1 MKGGNKIPS
10 KFNKLEISG
19 LARLPYKQHNNSMQT
34 YEGKVYTFHLLQF
47 TPFS

>member
-19 LARLPYKQHNNSMQT
+19 LARSSKLILPHNKALKSNLFL
-34 YEGKVYTFHLLQF
+34 Y
-47 TPFS
+47 